1 MRSICSVSSLNVSLS
16 HKNNSSGKFA
26 AAFYFPCTAGG
37 FTLTICLGTVG
48 GGDKMTAPRM
58 SGPRCIISLDKLQTK
73 VREVFTEPGEG
84 PLTLLMKIVRDR

>member
-1 MRSICSVSSLNVSLS
+1 
-16 HKNNSSGKFA
+16 
-26 AAFYFPCTAGG
+26 
-37 FTLTICLGTVG
+37 
-48 GGDKMTAPRM
+48 MTAPRM